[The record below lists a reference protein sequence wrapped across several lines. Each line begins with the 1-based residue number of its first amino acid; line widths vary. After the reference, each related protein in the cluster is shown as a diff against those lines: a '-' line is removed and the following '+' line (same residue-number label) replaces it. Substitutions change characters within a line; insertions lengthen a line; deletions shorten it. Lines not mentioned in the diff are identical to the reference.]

1 MKKLTQ
7 NERVIK
13 YLSQGNVITSLD
25 AWKEL
30 GIMRLASRIYDIK
43 RQGVA
48 IHKEQITVQNRFG
61 EKCTV
66 AQWSM
71 PNG

>member
-1 MKKLTQ
+1 MAKLTQ
-7 NERVIK
+7 NERVIN
-13 YLSQGNVITSLD
+13 YLSQGNKITSLD

-48 IHKEQITVQNRFG
+48 VQKEQITVKNRFG
-61 EKCTV
+61 ESCTV
-66 AQWSM
+66 SQWSM
-71 PNG
+71 PQ

>member
-7 NERVIK
+7 NQRVIN
-13 YLSQGNVITSLD
+13 YLSQGNKITSLD

-48 IHKEQITVQNRFG
+48 IQKEQIIVKNRFG
-61 EKCTV
+61 ENCTV
-66 AQWSM
+66 SQWSM
-71 PNG
+71 TL

>member
-13 YLSQGNVITSLD
+13 YLSEGNKITSLD
-25 AWKEL
+25 AWQEL

-43 RQGVA
+43 RQGVS
-48 IHKEQITVQNRFG
+48 INKEQITVKNRFG
-61 EKCTV
+61 ENCTV
-66 AQWSM
+66 SQWSM
-71 PNG
+71 PQ

>member
-1 MKKLTQ
+1 MAKLTQ
-7 NERVIK
+7 NERVIN
-13 YLSQGNVITSLD
+13 YLSQGNKITSLD

-48 IHKEQITVQNRFG
+48 IEKEQITVKNRFG
-61 EKCTV
+61 ESCTV
-66 AQWSM
+66 SQWSM
-71 PNG
+71 PQ